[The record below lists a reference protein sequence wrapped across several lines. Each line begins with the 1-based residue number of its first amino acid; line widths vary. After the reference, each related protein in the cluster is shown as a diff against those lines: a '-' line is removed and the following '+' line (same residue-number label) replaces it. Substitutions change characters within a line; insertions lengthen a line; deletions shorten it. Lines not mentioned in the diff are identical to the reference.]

1 MSVPVPVTLLYGG
14 LIGLLVT
21 LLGANVSRVRAARGI
36 GVQPVPPAELVRPIR
51 AHGNAVEWAPLGLLL
66 LLAVELSGAGTR
78 FTLHLAGGSLLLGRV
93 LHAVGILTHG
103 KVQTLGAGITYLA
116 MGSLAVWAIVIRF
129 VQYGP

>member
-21 LLGANVSRVRAARGI
+21 LLGANVSRVRSARGV
-36 GVQPVPPAELVRPIR
+36 GVLPVPPAELVRPIR
-51 AHGNAVEWAPLGLLL
+51 AHGNAIEWAPLGLVL

-78 FTLHLAGGSLLLGRV
+78 FTLHLAGGSLLLGRA
-93 LHAVGILTHG
+93 LHAAGILG
-103 KVQTLGAGITYLA
+103 RNKLQTVGAGITYLA
-116 MGSLAVWAIVIRF
+116 MAALAIWAVVIRF